1 MADLGQSEWLEIL
14 HKMTALA
21 QSGLHYSKDIYDKER
36 YQQLIQYVE
45 ELLQLQQ
52 ISTDQFQAD
61 ILKDIGY
68 ATPKIDVRA
77 VIFKDNQLL
86 LVKEVSDGLW
96 SLPGGWADPGYSA
109 AENVIKEVVEETGL
123 EVRCLKLLAL
133 TDMRKHP
140 HPPMFLHVYKAF
152 FLCEIICGELK
163 SSIETSAVDF
173 FSFNQLPEISVARV
187 THAQIEACF
196 NAIDD
201 PHAVTYFD

>member
-109 AENVIKEVVEETGL
+109 AENVINDVVEETGL

-152 FLCEIICGELK
+152 FLC
-163 SSIETSAVDF
+163 
-173 FSFNQLPEISVARV
+173 
-187 THAQIEACF
+187 
-196 NAIDD
+196 
-201 PHAVTYFD
+201 